1 MPKKP
6 KTPSS
11 RLAFWKD
18 AARRNPFRMPRDW
31 SNEPDWGAY
40 AQDALNLDPDT
51 SGNEKWNAPVRKA
64 FKDFG
69 LDPRNPY
76 DWRHLLTLY
85 VHSHRSRGRPAEWDS
100 ESLCDLLREIS
111 KIRERCPNASRSDI
125 YRFLSKAK
133 SPYAGKT
140 ENYLKHGH
148 RLALNL
154 DRNHL
159 LRNARD
165 LVAGGY
171 LDVLRVSYHEEGRAV
186 TVSDEGKIK
195 SMDSVFDEALE
206 LIGAPNSRLEKKSS
220 QFPTK

>member
-1 MPKKP
+1 MPKKQ

-11 RLAFWKD
+11 QLAFWKD
-18 AARRNPFRMPRDW
+18 VAKSNPFRMPRDW
-31 SNEPDWGAY
+31 SNEAEWGTCAK
-40 AQDALNLDPDT
+40 DALNLDSDSPG
-51 SGNEKWNAPVRKA
+51 SEKWNAPVRKA

-69 LDPRNPY
+69 LDPNNPY

-85 VHSHRSRGRPAEWDS
+85 VHSHRGRGRPAEWDS
-100 ESLCDLLREIS
+100 ESLCALLRAIS
-111 KIRERCPNASRSDI
+111 KVREKRPNANRSDI
-125 YRFLSKAK
+125 YRTLTKK
-133 SPYAGKT
+133 SPYAGRT

-154 DRNHL
+154 ERNYI

-171 LDVLRVSYHEEGRAV
+171 LDVLRVGYHEKGRAV
-186 TVSDEGKIK
+186 TVSDESKIK
-195 SMDSVFDEALE
+195 NMDSVFEEALE
-206 LIGAPNSRLEKKSS
+206 LIGAPNSGWEKKSS